1 MLFID
6 FSSAF
11 NTVIP
16 SKLISK
22 LGQLGISNSLCN
34 WIIDFL
40 TNIPQTL
47 KLGSLS
53 SSTITLNNDVP
64 QGCVLSPLL
73 YSPFTHDC
81 APVYDSNA
89 ITKFADDTTVVG
101 LIREEVQHLAMWCK
115 NNNLALNT
123 QKTKEIIVDFRR
135 AKSRAHIPLHIS
147 GINSGSRTPPPTWD
161 VLPQNKVVNGL
172 CEVGY
177 ICDVQYRDET
187 SPAKIIQKVFS
198 IREPSIRALE
208 ALERGCRNAA
218 TGTEECGCGLRE
230 KRPPA
235 QFSPANG
242 EDEEDTNPK
251 LKGKKN
257 LTKAL
262 SLPFLNEYE
271 ESEPGYSRDVN
282 PAADSSI
289 ANQLNEMR
297 CLLLEMREKIIN
309 LERTVRDQITQPA
322 SSTLS
327 RSPLLPSS
335 SSPSPP
341 SRTTSSTSPPS
352 PSPVQI
358 HIGPTVKITATQYAH
373 IKWSDP
379 SKGHQGLVDG
389 SVWEAG
395 PGHTFIY
402 GEAV

>member
-1 MLFID
+1 MYMLI
-6 FSSAF
+6 
-11 NTVIP
+11 
-16 SKLISK
+16 
-22 LGQLGISNSLCN
+22 Q
-34 WIIDFL
+34 WIED
-40 TNIPQTL
+40 
-47 KLGSLS
+47 
-53 SSTITLNNDVP
+53 
-64 QGCVLSPLL
+64 
-73 YSPFTHDC
+73 
-81 APVYDSNA
+81 
-89 ITKFADDTTVVG
+89 
-101 LIREEVQHLAMWCK
+101 
-115 NNNLALNT
+115 
-123 QKTKEIIVDFRR
+123 
-135 AKSRAHIPLHIS
+135 
-147 GINSGSRTPPPTWD
+147 PPTWD

-187 SPAKIIQKVFS
+187 SPAKIIQKGS
-198 IREPSIRALE
+198 RTKLMKALE

-218 TGTEECGCGLRE
+218 TGTEERGRGLRE

-235 QFSPANG
+235 QFSPASSE

-262 SLPFLNEYE
+262 SLQFLNEYE

-352 PSPVQI
+352 RTTSSTSPPSRTTSSTSPPSPSPVQI

-379 SKGHQGLVDG
+379 RKATKDLLMAVFGRQVLATHSYTGKLSNAFLERQPKPQLNSAKTSDILNYITNKFGVDPALVKQAISQKCADEAKLARRRSK
-389 SVWEAG
+389 
-395 PGHTFIY
+395 
-402 GEAV
+402 

>member
-1 MLFID
+1 MCYHKI
-6 FSSAF
+6 
-11 NTVIP
+11 
-16 SKLISK
+16 KLLMAYAK
-22 LGQLGISNSLCN
+22 
-34 WIIDFL
+34 WA
-40 TNIPQTL
+40 TY
-47 KLGSLS
+47 
-53 SSTITLNNDVP
+53 VM
-64 QGCVLSPLL
+64 
-73 YSPFTHDC
+73 YSIG
-81 APVYDSNA
+81 N
-89 ITKFADDTTVVG
+89 
-101 LIREEVQHLAMWCK
+101 
-115 NNNLALNT
+115 
-123 QKTKEIIVDFRR
+123 
-135 AKSRAHIPLHIS
+135 
-147 GINSGSRTPPPTWD
+147 
-161 VLPQNKVVNGL
+161 
-172 CEVGY
+172 
-177 ICDVQYRDET
+177 ET

-235 QFSPANG
+235 QFSPASG

-335 SSPSPP
+335 SSPSPLIIP
-341 SRTTSSTSPPS
+341 ITTLKNNIINITTLTLTSPDSHRPYS
-352 PSPVQI
+352 EDHGHPVC
-358 HIGPTVKITATQYAH
+358 P
-373 IKWSDP
+373 
-379 SKGHQGLVDG
+379 HQV
-389 SVWEAG
+389 E
-395 PGHTFIY
+395 
-402 GEAV
+402 